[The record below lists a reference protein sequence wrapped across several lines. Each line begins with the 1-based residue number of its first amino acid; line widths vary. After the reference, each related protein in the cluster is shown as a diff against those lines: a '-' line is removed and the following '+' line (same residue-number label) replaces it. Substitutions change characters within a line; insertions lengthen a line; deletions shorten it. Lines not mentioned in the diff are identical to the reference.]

1 MIKRR
6 YKKGD
11 GRFIYYYYYVR
22 RGSSAR
28 GRSEVKVKD
37 EEGAG

>member
-28 GRSEVKVKD
+28 GKSEVKD